1 MVNLLEQ
8 SKGKK
13 QVDSSKQIVDVQ
25 KKMSELNDRARIL
38 EERIKNLREK
48 LHVVNQTALSN
59 VKEINEVNS
68 SQNARIDDMKKEIE
82 DMKNTIRK
90 IAKGLSSKARD
101 ADVKI
106 LEKYIE
112 MMDSTRFISEK
123 DVEKIIDERL
133 KSLKSEV

>member
-1 MVNLLEQ
+1 MASLLEQ

-13 QVDSSKQIVDVQ
+13 QVDKSSQIVDMQ

-38 EERIKNLREK
+38 EERTKNLREK

-59 VKEINEVNS
+59 VNEINEVNS
-68 SQNARIDDMKKEIE
+68 NQNTRIDELKKELE

-106 LEKYIE
+106 IEKYVE
-112 MMDSTRFISEK
+112 MMDSTRFISVK
-123 DVEKIIDERL
+123 DVEKIVDEKL
-133 KSLKSEV
+133 KSLKK